1 MTTTYAQ
8 FRLDPD
14 PMDKPF
20 LRGTVHHVM
29 SSLSSDTITPLPQVH
44 TLRDV
49 PPPTNRWFSGL
60 AFGEPR
66 AVFPMPYSY
75 QQTTAGFTF
84 GIPKV
89 VSSRHSV
96 SGSAIADIDVN
107 VGAKSYRIA
116 SFDLASVTIE
126 FLNEIGRILG
136 RATLAEGVPYVSYEA
151 VVPHEVALSVPF
163 AMSHENLATYSV
175 SGREYGMVT
184 SGKYSARAIHL
195 KTGDFVSLIALPTTT
210 SADLSRKRVLHQLAT
225 CAAYPVQR
233 TEVTGTYGAE
243 QVHTTIRYIAK
254 DNGPVAV
261 VRMPHHGPTAE
272 HSLGHYTT
280 VSGTVTLHL
289 EKMFSWSTRAI
300 EPAADLDLSGLE
312 EAQRRVLS
320 TQVALDLSEL
330 PRTPQDTYYAGKAL
344 LRDVNLLGLAEQLN
358 VAGAATYRTELEER
372 FLTWM
377 DPQGVDRQDDRFF
390 VHEPQWGGV
399 VGMQASFG
407 ADQFNDHHIQ
417 NGYFLYVG
425 ALLAQANPEFLDRA
439 QVVIDALAWDVAAPI
454 ENSWVPMLRVFDP
467 YKGHSWS
474 SGLADTDDGNKQETS
489 AEAINCW
496 NGLALWAKLTENRA
510 FEAVA
515 RWMLALE
522 VQSSLSYWTN
532 VDLDD
537 PVMRGYQHCVI
548 PQVWGG
554 KHEYATWFSADPP
567 AMLGALVL
575 PFTGVSTYLGVDED
589 RITANLESVIG
600 YFNDYEV
607 YHGDYLLM
615 YSALRGAK
623 YAQEAQQVAM
633 EYPQDLID
641 DANSRSYLLAWAMV
655 HANG

>member
-1 MTTTYAQ
+1 MTTPYAQ

-14 PMDKPF
+14 PRDKSF
-20 LRGTVHHVM
+20 LRGTVHHVLT
-29 SSLSSDTITPLPQVH
+29 SLSSDTITALPQPH
-44 TLRDV
+44 TARDV

-60 AFGEPR
+60 AFAEPR

-84 GIPKV
+84 GLPKV

-96 SGSAIADIDVN
+96 SGSAVADIDVN
-107 VGAKSYRIA
+107 VGARSHRIA

-126 FLNEIGRILG
+126 FLNEIGRVLG
-136 RATLAEGVPYVSYEA
+136 RATLAEGVPYISYEA
-151 VVPHEVALSVPF
+151 EVPHELALSVPF
-163 AMSHENLATYSV
+163 AMSYENLATYSV
-175 SGREYGMVT
+175 SGRDYGMVT
-184 SGKYSARAIHL
+184 SGKYTSRAIKL
-195 KTGDFVSLIALPTTT
+195 KTGDFVSLIALPNIVDE
-210 SADLSRKRVLHQLAT
+210 ALSRKSVLHKLAT
-225 CAAYPVQR
+225 CASYPVQR
-233 TEVTGTYGAE
+233 TEVTATHGPD
-243 QVHTTIRYIAK
+243 QVHTTIRYVAK

-261 VRMPHHGPTAE
+261 VRMPHHGPSSE
-272 HSLGHYTT
+272 PSVGQYST
-280 VSGTVTLHL
+280 VSGTVSLHL
-289 EKMFSWSTRAI
+289 EKMFSWSTPAV
-300 EPAADLDLSGLE
+300 EPAAEPDLSGLDARQLATLS
-312 EAQRRVLS
+312 AQV
-320 TQVALDLSEL
+320 TLDLQEP
-330 PRTPQDTYYAGKAL
+330 PRAPLDTYYAGKAL
-344 LRDVNLLGLAEQLN
+344 LRDVNLLGLAEQLE
-358 VAGAATYRTELEER
+358 VAGAPEFRAELEER
-372 FLTWM
+372 FLVWM

-390 VHEPQWGGV
+390 VHEPQWCGV

-425 ALLAQANPEFLDRA
+425 ALLAKSNPQFLERA
-439 QVVIDALAWDVAAPI
+439 QLVIDALAWDVAAPI

-496 NGLALWAKLTENRA
+496 NGLALWSQVTKNPA

-522 VQSSLSYWTN
+522 VQSSLAYWTN
-532 VDLDD
+532 VNLDD

-567 AMLGALVL
+567 AMLGAIIL
-575 PFTGVSTYLGVDED
+575 PFTGVSTYLAADVE

-600 YFNDYEV
+600 YFNDYDV

-615 YSALRGAK
+615 YSSLRGAS
-623 YAQEAQQVAM
+623 YAQEAQRAAVD
-633 EYPQDLID
+633 YPQDLID

-655 HANG
+655 HSQ